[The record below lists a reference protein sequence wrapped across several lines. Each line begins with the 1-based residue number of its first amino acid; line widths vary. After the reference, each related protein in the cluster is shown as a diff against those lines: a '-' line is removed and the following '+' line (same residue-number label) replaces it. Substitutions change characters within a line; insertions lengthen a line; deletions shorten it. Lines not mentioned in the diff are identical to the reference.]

1 MSAGVMRLEW
11 YGEQILGQ
19 IRSRVE
25 AGMNGVLADAAAL
38 AQVHA
43 PVDTG
48 ALRNDIT
55 FKPAV
60 IVGGGLVGSFGAYS
74 IHYAIYQ
81 ELGTWKMAARP
92 FLRPAADAV
101 FPSLLSR
108 IGRLG

>member
-1 MSAGVMRLEW
+1 MSMRLEW

-19 IRSRVE
+19 IRSQVQS
-25 AGMNGVLADAAAL
+25 GIDSVLADAAAMAKSL
-38 AQVHA
+38 A

-60 IVGGGLVGSFGAYS
+60 ISGGGLVGSFGAYS
-74 IHYAIYQ
+74 IVYAIYQ

-92 FLRPAADAV
+92 YLRPAADAV